1 MTALRKIRR
10 RVFPETMGRQLLAG
24 ALLPLCFI
32 VPVLV
37 VQLFWPDADGANE
50 WKVVA
55 VFLGAVI
62 FCLMMGFFKYFSVLL
77 TIQESNETEGASD
90 T

>member
-1 MTALRKIRR
+1 MT
-10 RVFPETMGRQLLAG
+10 
-24 ALLPLCFI
+24 
-32 VPVLV
+32 VPVRV
-37 VQLFWPDADGANE
+37 VQLFGPDADGVNE
-50 WKVVA
+50 WNVVA

-62 FCLMMGFFKYFSVLL
+62 FCIMMGFFKYFSVLL